1 MPHVLRDRDGQI
13 MAVFDRPGQ
22 GQTEEIG
29 PTEPELIAFLDRLAL
44 ERTTQQAAFARA
56 DLEFIRVLEDL
67 IGALLEKNV
76 ITLND
81 LPAEARQKVLNRSA
95 LRSMLLSHMP
105 IIEMDDSEPIFPE

>member
-1 MPHVLRDRDGQI
+1 
-13 MAVFDRPGQ
+13 MAVFDRPSPGR
-22 GQTEEIG
+22 TEEIG
-29 PTEPELIAFLDRLAL
+29 PTEPELISFLERLAL

-76 ITLND
+76 ISLND

-105 IIEMDDSEPIFPE
+105 MIEMDDGDAIFTE